1 MDDLGPGK
9 PHASPGDAFAAERK
23 CPSCGEPWLRPT
35 QLPGRYRC
43 VYCLRRYELVSGC
56 PNCGEHQTIVR
67 MSADEDLL
75 CQHCGHSMLK
85 PV

>member
-1 MDDLGPGK
+1 MSDEQDIELG
-9 PHASPGDAFAAERK
+9 AT
-23 CPSCGEPWLRPT
+23 CPDCGEPWLRPT

-43 VYCLRRYELVSGC
+43 VYCLKRFELVSNC

-67 MSADEDLL
+67 MSSSMTMT
-75 CQHCGHSMLK
+75 CQSCQHSMLQ

>member
-1 MDDLGPGK
+1 MVEGTDKAMLPRPDCPG
-9 PHASPGDAFAAERK
+9 
-23 CPSCGEPWLRPT
+23 CGEPWLRPT

-43 VYCLRRYELVSGC
+43 VYCLRRYELVSQC
-56 PNCGEHQTIVR
+56 PECGEHQTIVR
-67 MSADEDLL
+67 MSASEDLL

>member
-1 MDDLGPGK
+1 MADAGSERAIRRPGC
-9 PHASPGDAFAAERK
+9 PG
-23 CPSCGEPWLRPT
+23 CGEPWLRPT

-43 VYCLRRYELVSGC
+43 VYCLSRFELVSAC
-56 PNCGEHQTIVR
+56 PECGEHQTMVR
-67 MSADEDLL
+67 MAADEDLL